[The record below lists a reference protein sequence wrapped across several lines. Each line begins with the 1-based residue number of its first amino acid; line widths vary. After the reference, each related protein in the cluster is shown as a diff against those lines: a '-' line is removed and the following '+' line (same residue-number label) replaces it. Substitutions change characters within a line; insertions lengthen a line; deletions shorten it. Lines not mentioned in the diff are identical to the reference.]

1 MSGRSYRDLFPFAG
15 GGAGLGRAAGH
26 GAYMPPRM
34 DVDLRRTAEMGRA
47 RILVAGIFMAL
58 VFTVIGG
65 RLTQL
70 AIRGESGDRPI
81 AIAIA
86 HDGAELRP
94 RADIVD
100 RNGEILATDIK
111 TASLFAN
118 PRRLLDAEKAARA
131 LAEVLPDTDYA
142 AVLAKLKSDR
152 GFVWLRRHMT
162 PRQQWAL
169 LERGIP
175 GLDFIDEYTRV
186 YPQGPLMPHLLGYV
200 DSDNRGIAGLEKQF
214 EPYLAKS
221 EEPLRLTIDMRV
233 QHLMRRELGAAM
245 KEFQAKAATGIV
257 MDVRSGE
264 VLALVSLPDFDPN
277 HPGQATDA
285 ERFNHATL
293 GVYELGSTFKVFTAA
308 MALDTGAAVMSKR
321 YDASKPLQVSRFT
334 INDFHAKKRWL
345 TLPEVFVYSS
355 NIGAALMA
363 RDIGGERQQDYL
375 ARLGLLEPLRVELP
389 ETGKPITP
397 ETWRPVNTMTIG
409 FGHGI
414 AVSPLHLVNGVAAAV
429 NGGLLFQPTI
439 VANEYRVG
447 NRAPRRVFKE
457 RTSDEVRK
465 LMRLTV
471 ESGTGRNAEAV
482 GYAVG
487 GKTGTAEKS
496 AAKGYEGTRLLSSF
510 VAAYP
515 INDPRYVVLALL
527 DEPKG
532 NESTKGYATG
542 GWVAAPVVRR
552 VIERMAPMLGMP
564 PLKDDAPGMRE
575 LETYVKAEGR
585 KFASY

>member
-1 MSGRSYRDLFPFAG
+1 MNGRTYRDLFP
-15 GGAGLGRAAGH
+15 GASHGMRLGR

-34 DVDLRRTAEMGRA
+34 DEDVRRAMEMGRA
-47 RILVAGIFMAL
+47 RILVAGLFMAL

-81 AIAIA
+81 AIA
-86 HDGAELRP
+86 AERDEP
-94 RADIVD
+94 RQRANIVD
-100 RNGEILATDIK
+100 RNGEILATDLE

-131 LAEVLPDTDYA
+131 LAEILPDMDYKA
-142 AVLAKLKSDR
+142 TLAKLKSER
-152 GFVWLRRHMT
+152 GFVWLRRHLT

-214 EPYLAKS
+214 QDHLAKS
-221 EEPLRLTIDMRV
+221 DEPLRLTIDMRV
-233 QHLMRRELGAAM
+233 QHLMREELGAAM
-245 KEFQAKAATGIV
+245 REFKARAATGIV
-257 MDVRSGE
+257 MDVRNGE
-264 VLALVSLPDFDPN
+264 ILAMVSLPDFDPN
-277 HPGQATDA
+277 HPGKASDG
-285 ERFNHATL
+285 ERFNRATL
-293 GVYELGSTFKVFTAA
+293 GVYELGSTFKVFTTA
-308 MALDTGAAVMSKR
+308 MALDVGAASMGKR
-321 YDASKPLQVSRFT
+321 YDATKPLQVSRFL
-334 INDFHAKKRWL
+334 IRDYHAKKRWL

-363 RDIGGERQQDYL
+363 QDIGGKQQKEYL
-375 ARLGLLEPLRVELP
+375 GKLGMLDALRVELP
-389 ETGKPITP
+389 ETGRPISP

-414 AVSPLHLVNGVAAAV
+414 AVSPLHLVSGVAATV
-429 NGGLLFQPTI
+429 NGGVLHQPTI
-439 VANEYRVG
+439 VAGEHRDG
-447 NRAPRRVFKE
+447 IAPPRRVFKE
-457 RTSDEVRK
+457 RTSEEIRK

-471 ESGTGRNAEAV
+471 ENGTGGNADAL

-487 GKTGTAEKS
+487 GKTGTAEKP
-496 AAKGYEGTRLLSSF
+496 AAKGYQGKRLLSSF
-510 VAAYP
+510 VGVFP
-515 INDPRYVVLALL
+515 INEPRYVVLALL

-532 NESTKGYATG
+532 NEKTAGYATG
-542 GWVAAPVVRR
+542 GWVAAPIVRR
-552 VIERMAPMLGMP
+552 VVERMAPMMGMP

-585 KFASY
+585 RLASY

>member
-1 MSGRSYRDLFPFAG
+1 MSGRSYRDLFPSADG
-15 GGAGLGRAAGH
+15 GRELGRITGR

-34 DVDLRRTAEMGRA
+34 DVEMRRVTEMGRA

-58 VFTVIGG
+58 IFTTIGG

-81 AIAIA
+81 AIAT
-86 HDGAELRP
+86 ERVEPRP
-94 RADIVD
+94 RANIVD
-100 RNGEILATDIK
+100 RNGEVLATDLE
-111 TASLFAN
+111 TASLYAN

-131 LAEVLPDTDYA
+131 VVEVLPDMDYA
-142 AVLAKLKSDR
+142 ATLKKLQSDR
-152 GFVWLRRHMT
+152 GFVWLRRHLT

-175 GLDFIDEYTRV
+175 GLDFIDEFTRV
-186 YPQGPLMPHLLGYV
+186 YPQGALMPHLLGYV

-214 EPYLAKS
+214 EGYLAKS
-221 EEPLRLTIDMRV
+221 DEPLRLTIDMRV

-245 KEFQAKAATGIV
+245 REFQAKSAAGIV
-257 MDVRSGE
+257 MDVRNGE
-264 VLALVSLPDFDPN
+264 ILALVSMPDFDPN
-277 HPGQATDA
+277 HPGKAGDD
-285 ERFNHATL
+285 ERFNRATL

-308 MALDTGAAVMSKR
+308 MALDTGAAVMTKR
-321 YDASKPLQVSRFT
+321 YDATKPLQISRFL
-334 INDFHAKKRWL
+334 IRDYHAKKRWL

-363 RDIGGERQQDYL
+363 QDIGGQRQRDYL
-375 ARLGLLEPLRVELP
+375 DKLGLLAPLAVELP
-389 ETGKPITP
+389 ETGSPITP

-429 NGGLLFQPTI
+429 NGGLLYQPTI
-439 VANEYRVG
+439 VADEHRIG
-447 NRAPRRVFKE
+447 DRAPRSVFKK
-457 RTSDEVRK
+457 RTSEEIRK

-471 ESGTGRNAEAV
+471 ENGTGRNADAA

-487 GKTGTAEKS
+487 GKTGTAEKPD
-496 AAKGYEGTRLLSSF
+496 AKGYEGKRLLSSF
-510 VAAYP
+510 VAAFP

-532 NESTKGYATG
+532 NAATKGFATG
-542 GWVAAPVVRR
+542 GWVAAPIVRR
-552 VIERMAPMLGMP
+552 VVERMAPMLGMP

-575 LETYVKAEGR
+575 LEHYVKAEGR
-585 KFASY
+585 RLASY

>member
-1 MSGRSYRDLFPFAG
+1 MNGRAYRDLFP
-15 GGAGLGRAAGH
+15 GASHGKRLGR

-34 DVDLRRTAEMGRA
+34 DEDVRRAMEMGRA
-47 RILVAGIFMAL
+47 RILVAGLFMAL

-81 AIAIA
+81 AIA
-86 HDGAELRP
+86 AEREEP
-94 RADIVD
+94 RQRANIVD
-100 RNGEILATDIK
+100 RNGEILATDLE

-131 LAEVLPDTDYA
+131 LAEILPDMDYKA
-142 AVLAKLKSDR
+142 TLAKLKSER
-152 GFVWLRRHMT
+152 GFVWLRRHLT

-214 EPYLAKS
+214 QDRLAKS
-221 EEPLRLTIDMRV
+221 DEPLRLTIDMRV
-233 QHLMRRELGAAM
+233 QHLMREELGAAM
-245 KEFQAKAATGIV
+245 REFKAKAATGIV
-257 MDVRSGE
+257 MDVRNGE
-264 VLALVSLPDFDPN
+264 ILAMVSLPDFDPN
-277 HPGQATDA
+277 HPGKASDG
-285 ERFNHATL
+285 ERFNRATL
-293 GVYELGSTFKVFTAA
+293 GVYELGSTFKVFTTA
-308 MALDTGAAVMSKR
+308 MALDVGAASMGKR
-321 YDASKPLQVSRFT
+321 YNATKPLQVSRFL
-334 INDFHAKKRWL
+334 IRDYHAKKRWL

-363 RDIGGERQQDYL
+363 QDIGGQRQKEYL
-375 ARLGLLEPLRVELP
+375 GKLGMLDALRVELP
-389 ETGKPITP
+389 ETGRPISP

-414 AVSPLHLVNGVAAAV
+414 AVSPLHLVSGVAATV
-429 NGGLLFQPTI
+429 NGGVLHQPTI
-439 VANEYRVG
+439 IAGDDRDEAS
-447 NRAPRRVFKE
+447 APRRVFKE
-457 RTSDEVRK
+457 RTSEEIRK

-471 ESGTGRNAEAV
+471 ENGTGRNAEAL

-487 GKTGTAEKS
+487 GKTGTAEKP
-496 AAKGYEGTRLLSSF
+496 AAKGYQGKRLLSSF
-510 VAAYP
+510 VGVFP
-515 INDPRYVVLALL
+515 INEPRYVVLALL

-532 NESTKGYATG
+532 NEKTAGYATG
-542 GWVAAPVVRR
+542 GWVAAPIVRR
-552 VIERMAPMLGMP
+552 VVERMAPMMGMP

-585 KFASY
+585 RLASY

>member
-1 MSGRSYRDLFPFAG
+1 MNGRTYRDLFP
-15 GGAGLGRAAGH
+15 GASHGMRLGR

-34 DVDLRRTAEMGRA
+34 DEDVRRAMEMGRA
-47 RILVAGIFMAL
+47 RILVAGLFMAL

-81 AIAIA
+81 AIA
-86 HDGAELRP
+86 AEREEP
-94 RADIVD
+94 RQRANIVD
-100 RNGEILATDIK
+100 RNGEILATDLE

-131 LAEVLPDTDYA
+131 LAEILPDMDYKA
-142 AVLAKLKSDR
+142 TLAKLKSER
-152 GFVWLRRHMT
+152 GFVWLRRHLT

-214 EPYLAKS
+214 QDHLAKS
-221 EEPLRLTIDMRV
+221 DEPLRLTIDMRV
-233 QHLMRRELGAAM
+233 QHLMREELGAAM
-245 KEFQAKAATGIV
+245 REFKAKAATGIV
-257 MDVRSGE
+257 MDVRNGE
-264 VLALVSLPDFDPN
+264 ILAMVSLPDFDPN
-277 HPGQATDA
+277 HPGKASDG
-285 ERFNHATL
+285 ERFNRATL
-293 GVYELGSTFKVFTAA
+293 GVYELGSTFKVFTTA
-308 MALDTGAAVMSKR
+308 MALDVGVASMGKR
-321 YDASKPLQVSRFT
+321 YDATKPLQVSRFL
-334 INDFHAKKRWL
+334 IRDYHAKKRWL

-363 RDIGGERQQDYL
+363 QDIGGKKQKEYL
-375 ARLGLLEPLRVELP
+375 GKLGMLDALRVELP
-389 ETGKPITP
+389 ETGRPISP

-414 AVSPLHLVNGVAAAV
+414 AVSPLHLVSGVAATV
-429 NGGLLFQPTI
+429 NGGVLHQPTI
-439 VANEYRVG
+439 VAGEHRDG
-447 NRAPRRVFKE
+447 ASAPRRVFKE
-457 RTSDEVRK
+457 RTSEEIRK

-471 ESGTGRNAEAV
+471 ENGTGGNADAL

-487 GKTGTAEKS
+487 GKTGTAEKP
-496 AAKGYEGTRLLSSF
+496 AAKGYQGKRLLSSF
-510 VAAYP
+510 VGVFP
-515 INDPRYVVLALL
+515 INEPRYVVLALL

-532 NESTKGYATG
+532 NEKTAGYATG
-542 GWVAAPVVRR
+542 GWVAAPIVRR
-552 VIERMAPMLGMP
+552 VVERMAPMMGMP

-585 KFASY
+585 RLASY

>member
-1 MSGRSYRDLFPFAG
+1 MNGRTYRDLFP
-15 GGAGLGRAAGH
+15 GASHGMRLGR

-34 DVDLRRTAEMGRA
+34 DEDVRRAMEMGRA
-47 RILVAGIFMAL
+47 RILVAGLFMAL

-81 AIAIA
+81 AIA
-86 HDGAELRP
+86 AERDEP
-94 RADIVD
+94 RQRANIVD
-100 RNGEILATDIK
+100 RNGEILATDLE

-131 LAEVLPDTDYA
+131 LAEILPDMDYKA
-142 AVLAKLKSDR
+142 TLAKLKSER
-152 GFVWLRRHMT
+152 GFVWLRRHLT

-214 EPYLAKS
+214 QDHLAKS
-221 EEPLRLTIDMRV
+221 DEPLRLTIDMRV
-233 QHLMRRELGAAM
+233 QHLMREELGAAM
-245 KEFQAKAATGIV
+245 REFKARAATGIV
-257 MDVRSGE
+257 MDVRNGE
-264 VLALVSLPDFDPN
+264 ILAMVSLPDFDPN
-277 HPGQATDA
+277 HPGKASDG
-285 ERFNHATL
+285 ERFNRATL
-293 GVYELGSTFKVFTAA
+293 GVYELGSTFKVFTTA
-308 MALDTGAAVMSKR
+308 MALDVGVASMGKR
-321 YDASKPLQVSRFT
+321 YDATKPLQVSRFL
-334 INDFHAKKRWL
+334 IRDYHAKKRWL

-363 RDIGGERQQDYL
+363 QDIGGKQQKEYL
-375 ARLGLLEPLRVELP
+375 GKLGMLDALRVELP
-389 ETGKPITP
+389 ETGRPISP

-414 AVSPLHLVNGVAAAV
+414 AVSPLHLVSGVAATV
-429 NGGLLFQPTI
+429 NGGVLHQPTI
-439 VANEYRVG
+439 VAGEHRDG
-447 NRAPRRVFKE
+447 IAPPRRVFKE
-457 RTSDEVRK
+457 RTSEEIRK

-471 ESGTGRNAEAV
+471 ENGTGGNADAL

-487 GKTGTAEKS
+487 GKTGTAEKP
-496 AAKGYEGTRLLSSF
+496 AAKGYQGKRLLSSF
-510 VAAYP
+510 VGVFP
-515 INDPRYVVLALL
+515 INEPRYVVLALL

-532 NESTKGYATG
+532 NEKTAGYATG
-542 GWVAAPVVRR
+542 GWVAAPIVRR
-552 VIERMAPMLGMP
+552 VVERMAPMMGMP

-585 KFASY
+585 RLASY

>member
-1 MSGRSYRDLFPFAG
+1 MNGRAYRDLFP
-15 GGAGLGRAAGH
+15 GASHGMRLGR

-34 DVDLRRTAEMGRA
+34 DEDVRRAMEMGRA
-47 RILVAGIFMAL
+47 RILVAGLFMAL

-81 AIAIA
+81 AIA
-86 HDGAELRP
+86 AERDEP
-94 RADIVD
+94 RQRANIVD
-100 RNGEILATDIK
+100 RNGEILATDLE

-131 LAEVLPDTDYA
+131 LAEILPDMDYKA
-142 AVLAKLKSDR
+142 TLAKLKSER
-152 GFVWLRRHMT
+152 GFVWLRRHLT

-214 EPYLAKS
+214 HDRLAKS
-221 EEPLRLTIDMRV
+221 DEPLRLTIDMRV
-233 QHLMRRELGAAM
+233 QHLMREELGAAM
-245 KEFQAKAATGIV
+245 REFKARAATGIV
-257 MDVRSGE
+257 MDVRNGE
-264 VLALVSLPDFDPN
+264 ILAMVSLPDFDPN
-277 HPGQATDA
+277 HPGKASDG
-285 ERFNHATL
+285 ERFNRATL
-293 GVYELGSTFKVFTAA
+293 GVYELGSTFKVFTTA
-308 MALDTGAAVMSKR
+308 MALDVGAASMGKR
-321 YDASKPLQVSRFT
+321 YDATKPLQVSRFL
-334 INDFHAKKRWL
+334 IRDYHAKKRWL

-363 RDIGGERQQDYL
+363 QDIGGKRQKEYL
-375 ARLGLLEPLRVELP
+375 GKLGMLDAMRVELP
-389 ETGKPITP
+389 ETGRPISP
-397 ETWRPVNTMTIG
+397 ETWRPINTMTIG

-414 AVSPLHLVNGVAAAV
+414 AVSPLHLVSGVAATV
-429 NGGLLFQPTI
+429 NGGLLHQPTI
-439 VANEYRVG
+439 VAGEDRDGVA
-447 NRAPRRVFKE
+447 APRRVFKE
-457 RTSDEVRK
+457 RTSEEIRK

-471 ESGTGRNAEAV
+471 ENGTGRNADAL

-487 GKTGTAEKS
+487 GKTGTAEKP
-496 AAKGYEGTRLLSSF
+496 AAKGYQGKRLLSSF
-510 VAAYP
+510 VGVFP
-515 INDPRYVVLALL
+515 INEPRYVVLALL

-532 NESTKGYATG
+532 NEKTAGFATG
-542 GWVAAPVVRR
+542 GWVAAPIVRR
-552 VIERMAPMLGMP
+552 VVERMAPMMGMP
-564 PLKDDAPGMRE
+564 PLKDNAPGMRE

-585 KFASY
+585 RLASY

>member
-1 MSGRSYRDLFPFAG
+1 MNGRAYRDLFP
-15 GGAGLGRAAGH
+15 GASHGKRLGR

-34 DVDLRRTAEMGRA
+34 DEDVRRAMEMGRA
-47 RILVAGIFMAL
+47 RILVAGLFMAL

-81 AIAIA
+81 AIA
-86 HDGAELRP
+86 AEREEP
-94 RADIVD
+94 RQRANIVD
-100 RNGEILATDIK
+100 RNGEILATDLE

-131 LAEVLPDTDYA
+131 LAEILPDMDYKA
-142 AVLAKLKSDR
+142 TLAKLKSER
-152 GFVWLRRHMT
+152 GFVWLRRHLT

-214 EPYLAKS
+214 QDRLAKS
-221 EEPLRLTIDMRV
+221 EDPLRLTIDMRV
-233 QHLMRRELGAAM
+233 QHLMREELGAAM
-245 KEFQAKAATGIV
+245 REFKARAATGIV
-257 MDVRSGE
+257 MDVRNGE
-264 VLALVSLPDFDPN
+264 ILAMVSLPDFDPN
-277 HPGQATDA
+277 HPGKASDG
-285 ERFNHATL
+285 ERFNRATL
-293 GVYELGSTFKVFTAA
+293 GVYELGSTFKVFTTA
-308 MALDTGAAVMSKR
+308 MALDVGAASMGKR
-321 YDASKPLQVSRFT
+321 YNATKPLQVSRFL
-334 INDFHAKKRWL
+334 IRDYHAKKRWL

-363 RDIGGERQQDYL
+363 QDIGGQRQKEYL
-375 ARLGLLEPLRVELP
+375 GKLGMLDALRVELP
-389 ETGKPITP
+389 ETGRPISP

-414 AVSPLHLVNGVAAAV
+414 AVSPLHLVSGVAATV
-429 NGGLLFQPTI
+429 NGGVLHQPTI
-439 VANEYRVG
+439 IAGDDRDEAS
-447 NRAPRRVFKE
+447 APRRVFKE
-457 RTSDEVRK
+457 RTSEEIRK

-471 ESGTGRNAEAV
+471 ENGTGRNAEAL

-487 GKTGTAEKS
+487 GKTGTAEKP
-496 AAKGYEGTRLLSSF
+496 AAKGYQGKRLLSSF
-510 VAAYP
+510 VGVFP
-515 INDPRYVVLALL
+515 INEPRYVVLALL

-532 NESTKGYATG
+532 NEKTAGYATG
-542 GWVAAPVVRR
+542 GWVAAPIVRR
-552 VIERMAPMLGMP
+552 VVERMAPMMGMP

-585 KFASY
+585 RLASY